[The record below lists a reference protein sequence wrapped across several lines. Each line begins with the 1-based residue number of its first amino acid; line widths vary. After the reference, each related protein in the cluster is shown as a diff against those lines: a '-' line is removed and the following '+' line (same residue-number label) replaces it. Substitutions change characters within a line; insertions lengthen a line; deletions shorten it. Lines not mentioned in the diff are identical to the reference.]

1 MPYIR
6 VAGSQNWTEEQ
17 MTCLKAGLAQAT
29 MLIPGKT
36 EAALMIEL
44 DDGRDMY
51 FQGVKRELAYVD
63 AKFSGT
69 IELAYKQRFTEAV
82 FKLLNEVCGLADD
95 AVYVTI
101 SEFAEWGTHGE
112 LKVRK

>member
-6 VAGSQNWTEEQ
+6 VASSQNWTEEQ
-17 MTCLKAGLAQAT
+17 MTCLKAGLAEAT

-63 AKFSGT
+63 AKFSGS
-69 IELAYKQRFTEAV
+69 IELEYKQHFTVAV
-82 FKLLNEVCGLADD
+82 FRLLNEVCQLADD
-95 AVYVTI
+95 AVYVTF
-101 SEFAEWGTHGE
+101 SEFDCWGTRGG
-112 LKVRK
+112 LKSRK